1 MKLVSI
7 TFIVCSIA
15 ASCFPV
21 TLTQSEWFIKPTPD
35 SPCPGPND
43 QCYTFSQVLHSDA
56 TTKKLFSTNST
67 LYFLKGDHE
76 LLDFKGAFPIISHL
90 KSLTLRGSSEK
101 IPSIVTTNAPSSRIV
116 CKSPFAIAFI
126 NISGLSFVNLAFSNC
141 GANITSDLA
150 RTAFS
155 DQTHGIHY
163 FGDEQKAAL
172 LLINVRSFQMESCV
186 VEKSYGYGLVGINV
200 LGDSTVIQNSI
211 FFANNNYTVSVDRCI
226 FVPSSNSDITAC
238 SGGNALF
245 VYEDLLECPSA
256 QLKHTLLIQ
265 HSVFIL
271 AVNPYGGR
279 LPDEYLTRGAGL
291 AIVLSQSSYAVAVTL
306 RNTLMHANSALLGA
320 NLYIAIYETV
330 DNSSVS
336 MENVT
341 SESANGGL
349 LSVSNPDESTHRGGL
364 HFDYNLPI
372 NTRNTAA
379 APVCNSS
386 MKHQEEVLSMTDCRF
401 LSNAAILGAGAYIE
415 IRASVFEHMPM
426 FRIERCTFS
435 DNVGASGMALYISQ
449 QESFYSIT
457 TSQII
462 FKDVNITSNSYIT
475 PIRNLTKLYTNF
487 QLNAIQLIQTEKV
500 SFMNCIF
507 EGNEGSALSAFEVSI
522 FMSGT
527 NIFTGNSGI
536 IGGGISLQDS
546 RLIFVPH
553 TLVVFRDNFALQ
565 HGGAINIIQQ
575 SDVNF
580 PCFFQINDID
590 FLSDPNITLY
600 FQDNYAQEAGSL
612 LYGGSVD
619 RCIVSTQSSFHINTS
634 SEVFDYLVKV
644 GPHRS
649 DTSLIASDSTIV
661 CVCDNNIPNC
671 VSRAIGISLA
681 PGATI
686 IIPFVTVGQREGI
699 TPSSVYSTVVSNTT
713 LGELQLIQQVGKTC
727 TQLNFTIRTTSPS
740 NTSFVVRTGGLAVN
754 GNFTVHVQLLPCPLG
769 FILQHSGEC
778 ACDPVT
784 QLDNYNSVCSIDN
797 QTVHREAGSWINASF
812 SGPNGSYDGLIVV
825 LNCPFDYCLQTAS
838 DVDLL
843 DPDSQC
849 DYNHTGVLCGACKPG
864 LSRDMSSSQ
873 CMQCSNSNLA
883 LLLLYVGSGVIL
895 VALLYAL
902 NLTLTS
908 GTVNGIIF
916 YANIVHNN
924 SYVFYPSS
932 YGFTFIVISWLNL
945 NPGLEFCL
953 YDGADSY
960 ALIWLTSTYPFY
972 IWLLVFLVIIVSRCS
987 PALTR
992 ISGSRSVPV
1001 LATLILLSY
1010 TKLLE
1015 TVVVSLAAISI
1026 PNPDGTFRQVW
1037 FRDGNLDYWK
1047 GKHVPLGIFAIL
1059 VLLVFIL
1066 PYTMLLVFVPLPC
1079 VQAQSRR
1086 RLFSWI
1092 NKLKPFIDAHQAPFK
1107 NNFRNW
1113 IGILLLIRLILIFTA
1128 TIGNLIFFKTDFLLL
1143 NIMIAMFLLVAVA
1156 WISKGGIYKKWQLN
1170 ILECSFFLNIGVLSA
1185 VTLYLKV
1192 GGREQDTQLRISGWI
1207 VVIQLMGILG
1217 YHCYVEVNKLK
1228 RFVRMKVAMR
1238 RKFKKSEVVATPEEE
1253 DLLELPASNGETSS
1267 VTTTTIGFAD
1277 LRESLLEDE
1286 HHITLEV
1293 ED

>member
-1 MKLVSI
+1 M
-7 TFIVCSIA
+7 
-15 ASCFPV
+15 
-21 TLTQSEWFIKPTPD
+21 
-35 SPCPGPND
+35 
-43 QCYTFSQVLHSDA
+43 LHNA
-56 TTKKLFSTNST
+56 TTAEAIFSTNST

-76 LLDFKGAFPIISHL
+76 LDFEVEAFLTVSHL
-90 KSLTLRGSSEK
+90 ENLTLHGSTEK
-101 IPSIVTTNAPSSRIV
+101 IPSIVTTNAPSSRIL
-116 CKSPFAIAFI
+116 CKSRFAIAFI

-150 RTAFS
+150 STAFS

-163 FGDEQKAAL
+163 FGDKQKAAL

-226 FVPSSNSDITAC
+226 FVPNSNSDITAC

-265 HSVFIL
+265 NSVFIL

-306 RNTLMHANSALLGA
+306 RNTLMYANSALLGA

-349 LSVSNPDESTHRGGL
+349 LSVSNIFEESSSSSGGL

-372 NTRNTAA
+372 NTRNSVSV
-379 APVCNSS
+379 PVCSNS
-386 MKHQEEVLSMTDCRF
+386 MKHQEEILSMTDCRF
-401 LSNAAILGAGAYIE
+401 LRNVAILGAGAYIE
-415 IRASVFEHMPM
+415 IRASAFEHMPM

-475 PIRNLTKLYTNF
+475 PIRNLTELYTNF

-500 SFMNCIF
+500 FFTNCIF
-507 EGNEGSALSAFEVSI
+507 EGNEGSALSAFEVRI

-536 IGGGISLQDS
+536 NGGGISLQDS
-546 RLIFVPH
+546 RLIFAPH

-565 HGGAINIIQQ
+565 HGGAISVIQR
-575 SDVNF
+575 SGVIF
-580 PCFFQINDID
+580 PCFFQINDLD

-600 FQDNYAQEAGSL
+600 LQDNYAQEAGSL
-612 LYGGSVD
+612 LYGGSID
-619 RCIVSTQSSFHINTS
+619 RCIVSTQSSFHVNTS

-644 GPHRS
+644 GPHRN
-649 DTSLIASDSTIV
+649 DTSLIASDSMTV
-661 CVCDNNIPNC
+661 CVCINNIPNC
-671 VSRAIGISLA
+671 VSRAIRISLA

-686 IIPFVTVGQREGI
+686 TIPFVTVGQREGI
-699 TPSSVYSTVVSNTT
+699 TPSSVYSIVPPTTT
-713 LGELQLIQQVGKTC
+713 LGELQLIQQVEKTC

-740 NTSFVVRTGGLAVN
+740 NTSFVVRTGDLAVN
-754 GNFTVHVQLLPCPLG
+754 GSFSVHVQLLPCPLG
-769 FILQHSGEC
+769 IILQHSGEC

-883 LLLLYVGSGVIL
+883 LLLLYLGSGVVL

-953 YDGADSY
+953 YNGADSY
-960 ALIWLTSTYPFY
+960 ALIWVNSTYPFY

-987 PALTR
+987 PALAK

-1010 TKLLE
+1010 TKLVE

-1037 FRDGNLDYWK
+1037 YRDGNLDYWK

-1079 VQAQSRR
+1079 VQAQSRHR
-1086 RLFSWI
+1086 PFSWI

-1113 IGILLLIRLILIFTA
+1113 IGILLLIRLILPIILVT
-1128 TIGNLIFFKTDFLLL
+1128 TIGSRYLNTDLIPPFFIIL
-1143 NIMIAMFLLVAVA
+1143 MFLLVAVA

-1192 GGREQDTQLRISGWI
+1192 RGNEQDTQLRISGWI
-1207 VVIQLMGILG
+1207 VVIQLVGILG
-1217 YHCYVEVNKLK
+1217 YHCYVEFSKLK
-1228 RFVRMKVAMR
+1228 RFVRMKEAMM
-1238 RKFKKSEVVATPEEE
+1238 KKLKVDKHEEQKIE
-1253 DLLELPASNGETSS
+1253 PLESQAHDHNLSN
-1267 VTTTTIGFAD
+1267 TTTLVSLSE
-1277 LRESLLEDE
+1277 LREPLLED
-1286 HHITLEV
+1286 
-1293 ED
+1293 